1 MCEPITEPPYAVP
14 VAARAVGTTT
24 RVLIY
29 CLLLTKVTELR
40 HGVHLSWKGFAYP
53 LRRMVTDPNARVGD
67 HDYALH
73 FGTTPESAER
83 ELGSYGSHRL
93 AVLPTAPVWEPV
105 HTAGLHHR
113 CWHAP
118 GCVVLFCY
126 DCAGLAPA
134 AVRDPAFW
142 AALSDRPDSFPQDW
156 RNAVWQLPVPVR
168 AEANRAAGH
177 GS

>member
-14 VAARAVGTTT
+14 MAAHATGNTTQ
-24 RVLIY
+24 VLTY
-29 CLLLTKVTELR
+29 ALLLTKVTELR
-40 HGVHLSWKGFAYP
+40 HSVHLSWKGFAYP

-73 FGTTPESAER
+73 FGTTPESAAR
-83 ELGSYGSHRL
+83 QLGSYGSHRL
-93 AVLPTAPVWEPV
+93 AVLPTAPIWEPV
-105 HTAGLHHR
+105 HKDGLQHR

-126 DCAGLAPA
+126 DCSGVQPA

-142 AALSDRPDSFPQDW
+142 ADLTERQDSFPKDW
-156 RNAVWQLPVPVR
+156 CNAVWQLPVPVR
-168 AEANRAAGH
+168 AAAKI
-177 GS
+177 

>member
-1 MCEPITEPPYAVP
+1 MCEPIAAPPYAVP
-14 VAARAVGTTT
+14 MAAHAAGNTT
-24 RVLIY
+24 RVLTY
-29 CLLLTKVTELR
+29 CLLLTKVTTLR
-40 HGVHLSWKGFAYP
+40 HSVHLSWKGFAYP
-53 LRRMVTDPNARVGD
+53 LRRMVTDPNASVGD
-67 HDYALH
+67 HDFSLH

-105 HTAGLHHR
+105 HRTGLHHR

-118 GCVVLFCY
+118 GCLVLECY
-126 DCAGLAPA
+126 DCSGLEPA

-142 AALSDRPDSFPQDW
+142 AALTERPDSFPQDW

-168 AEANRAAGH
+168 AAAKI
-177 GS
+177 